1 MDDNMDSKNDIKEGI
16 KLYEE
21 LSEMWESA
29 ANMHPRKWQSNCV
42 EVLKKIP
49 KENRAAEI
57 DLKNGEFPSVIL
69 RALGELSYANHCVQL
84 RTFDSCYIWSTDLK
98 KVGALFFGWVVR
110 PKNAPEGVKIGC
122 LGGFF
127 K

>member
-1 MDDNMDSKNDIKEGI
+1 MQHIITSFLLTQRHIEEQLYNYNLSLYSTSLGI
-16 KLYEE
+16 
-21 LSEMWESA
+21 
-29 ANMHPRKWQSNCV
+29 QV
-42 EVLKKIP
+42 
-49 KENRAAEI
+49 
-57 DLKNGEFPSVIL
+57 L

-98 KVGALFFGWVVR
+98 KVGALFFGGVVR
-110 PKNAPEGVKIGC
+110 PKNAPEGLKIGC